1 MVARTL
7 KRALYLIVATAGV
20 GFAMAALLLLT
31 RTVQKSDDFDRLQD
45 IIVAINI
52 AGGMLLLAML
62 IGNLTRLARDYRDNV
77 PGAKLKAR
85 MVGMFV
91 GLAVLPLLVVF
102 YFSTQFINRGIDS
115 WFNIEVE
122 EGLENALEL
131 SRAALELQ
139 KRRNLA
145 STQSAAQRLSLVT
158 DAQAVFEL
166 SILRREAGASEM
178 TLYGSNNTV
187 LATSSGSATAG
198 LPKPLNEE
206 VVLQMQQGRP
216 FVSLESLADG
226 GVEIRTAVVF
236 RHRVGR
242 SREARVVQGYYPVT
256 DRLAEMVGS
265 VERSFQEYQQ
275 LVFFREDLKDLLT
288 VTLAFVLLLSLLA
301 AIYGAFVLSRRLVAP
316 IQDLVA
322 GTRAVAMGDFD
333 TRLPAPSRDEIGF
346 LISSFND
353 MTQRLATAR
362 REASLNQALVE
373 AERTN
378 LEVILARLS
387 TGVVALE
394 ADLTIRNANQ
404 AAGAILGVDLVHR
417 SGEKLVDVAREN
429 ALLEQFVD
437 VARVHLDAGE
447 TEWREQIVL
456 RGEVGRRV
464 LTCACTTLP
473 GDENHA
479 AGYVVVFDDITA
491 LLQAQRD
498 AAWGEVARR
507 LAHEIKNPLTPIQL
521 SAERM
526 RHKYLHSMPEE
537 EAQVLDRATH
547 TIVQQV
553 EAMKEMVNAFS
564 DYARAPDIEIARFDL
579 DKLVHEVVDLY
590 RAQESAVKIVLTSDP
605 TLPPLEADMGR
616 VRQMLHNL
624 IRNAVE
630 ALEHTDDARI
640 DVHVSAAEID
650 SVPMVQIRV
659 EDNGPGFQ
667 AGSVNQVFDPYVT
680 TKPKGTGLGLAI
692 VKKLVE
698 EHVGTIQAANRAV
711 GGAMI
716 SIRLPVDEAARE
728 MMITLA
734 PGRADRRREQAWPTR
749 TYSSSTTKPISEI

>member
-1 MVARTL
+1 MGASGVAL
-7 KRALYLIVATAGV
+7 AV
-20 GFAMAALLLLT
+20 AALFLLT
-31 RTVQKSDDFDRLQD
+31 QTVQKSDDFDRLQD
-45 IIVAINI
+45 VILAINI
-52 AGGMLLLAML
+52 AGGMLLFALL
-62 IGNLTRLARDYRDNV
+62 IGNLARLARDYRSNV

-102 YFSTQFINRGIDS
+102 YFSMQFINRGIDS
-115 WFNIEVE
+115 WFNVQVE
-122 EGLENALEL
+122 EGLDNALML

-139 KRRNLA
+139 KRRNLQ
-145 STQSAAQRLSLVT
+145 STQGVAQRLSVVNDRQT
-158 DAQAVFEL
+158 VFEL
-166 SILRREAGASEM
+166 SVLRRESGASEM
-178 TLYGSNNTV
+178 TLYGDNNTV
-187 LATSSGSATAG
+187 LATSTGSATAS
-198 LPKPLNEE
+198 LPKPLSEE
-206 VVLQMQQGRP
+206 VVLQVQQQRP
-216 FVSLESLADG
+216 FVSLETLADG
-226 GVEIRTAVVF
+226 GVEVRTAVVF
-236 RHRVGR
+236 THRAGR
-242 SREARVVQGYYPVT
+242 VQQARVVQAYYPVT
-256 DRLAEMVGS
+256 DRLAEMINS
-265 VERSFQEYQQ
+265 VERSYQEYQQ
-275 LVFFREDLKDLLT
+275 LVFFREDLKALLT
-288 VTLAFVLLLSLLA
+288 LTLAFVLLLSLLA
-301 AIYGAFVLSRRLVAP
+301 AIYGAFVLSKRLVAP

-333 TRLPAPSRDEIGF
+333 TRLPAPTRDEIGF

-353 MTQRLATAR
+353 MTQRLASAR

-373 AERTN
+373 AERAN

-387 TGVVALE
+387 TGVLALE
-394 ADLTIRNANQ
+394 KDLTIRNANQ
-404 AAGAILGVDLVHR
+404 AAGSILGVDLDHR
-417 SGEKLVDVAREN
+417 RGQPLTDVAQGH
-429 ALLEQFVD
+429 ALFEQFVD
-437 VARVHLDAGE
+437 VARVHLDVGE

-464 LTCACTTLP
+464 LSCACTTLP
-473 GDENHA
+473 GDEDHA
-479 AGYVVVFDDITA
+479 AGYVIVFDDITA

-526 RHKYLHSMPEE
+526 RHKYLHAMPED

-564 DYARAPDIEIARFDL
+564 DYARAPDMDMSSFDL
-579 DKLVHEVVDLY
+579 DKLAHEVVDLY
-590 RAQESAVKIVLTSDP
+590 RAQKSDIRIVLTSDP
-605 TLPPLEADMGR
+605 TMPLVEADMGR
-616 VRQMLHNL
+616 IRQILHNL

-630 ALEHTDDARI
+630 ALENTPNGQI

-650 SVPMVQIRV
+650 GVDIVQIKV

-667 AGSVNQVFDPYVT
+667 SGAVSQIFDPYVT

-698 EHVGTIQAANRAV
+698 EHVGSIRARNRED

-716 SIRLPVDEAARE
+716 SIRLPLNEAARE
-728 MMITLA
+728 LMIAKA
-734 PGRADRRREQAWPTR
+734 PGRAELRREQA
-749 TYSSSTTKPISEI
+749 

>member
-1 MVARTL
+1 MVARKL
-7 KRALYLIVATAGV
+7 KRLFYVVVGASGVALAV
-20 GFAMAALLLLT
+20 AALFLLT
-31 RTVQKSDDFDRLQD
+31 QTVQKSDDFDRLQD
-45 IIVAINI
+45 VILAINI
-52 AGGMLLLAML
+52 AGGVLLFALL
-62 IGNLTRLARDYRDNV
+62 IGNLARLARDYRQNV

-102 YFSTQFINRGIDS
+102 YFSMQFINQGIDS
-115 WFNIEVE
+115 WFNVQVE
-122 EGLENALEL
+122 EGLDNALTL

-139 KRRNLA
+139 KRRNLR
-145 STQSAAQRLSLVT
+145 STESAAQRLSVVNDRQT
-158 DAQAVFEL
+158 VFEL
-166 SILRREAGASEM
+166 SLLRRESGASEM
-178 TLYGSNNTV
+178 TLYGNNNTV
-187 LATSSGSATAG
+187 LATSTGSATAS
-198 LPKPLNEE
+198 LPKPLSEE

-216 FVSLESLADG
+216 FVSLETLADG
-226 GVEIRTAVVF
+226 GVEVRTAVVF
-236 RHRVGR
+236 THRAGR
-242 SREARVVQGYYPVT
+242 IQQTRVVQAHYPVT
-256 DRLAEMVGS
+256 DRLADMVNS
-265 VERSFQEYQQ
+265 VERSYQEYQQ
-275 LVFFREDLKDLLT
+275 LVFFREDLKALLT
-288 VTLAFVLLLSLLA
+288 LTLAFVLLLSLLA
-301 AIYGAFVLSRRLVAP
+301 AIYGAFVLSKRLVAP

-333 TRLPAPSRDEIGF
+333 TRLPAPTRDEIGF

-362 REASLNQALVE
+362 REASLSQALVE
-373 AERTN
+373 AERAN

-387 TGVVALE
+387 TGVLALE
-394 ADLTIRNANQ
+394 KDLTIRNANQ
-404 AAGAILGVDLVHR
+404 AAGSILGIDLDHR
-417 SGEKLVDVAREN
+417 RGQPLTEVARGN
-429 ALLEQFVD
+429 ALFEQFVD
-437 VARVHLDAGE
+437 VARVHLDVGE

-464 LTCACTTLP
+464 LTCACTVLP
-473 GDENHA
+473 GDEDHA
-479 AGYVVVFDDITA
+479 AGYVIVFDDITA

-526 RHKYLHSMPEE
+526 RHKYLHTMSEE

-564 DYARAPDIEIARFDL
+564 DYARAPDMEMSRFDL

-590 RAQESAVKIVLTSDP
+590 RAQKSDIRIVLTSDP
-605 TLPPLEADMGR
+605 TMPMIEADMGR
-616 VRQMLHNL
+616 IRQILHNL
-624 IRNAVE
+624 IRNAAE
-630 ALEHTDDARI
+630 ALENMPGGQI

-650 SVPMVQIRV
+650 GVDIVQIKV

-667 AGSVNQVFDPYVT
+667 NGSVSQIFDPYVT

-698 EHVGTIQAANRAV
+698 EHVGSIRARNRKD

-716 SIRLPVDEAARE
+716 SIRLPLNEAARE
-728 MMITLA
+728 LMIAKA
-734 PGRADRRREQAWPTR
+734 PGRAELRREQA
-749 TYSSSTTKPISEI
+749 

>member
-1 MVARTL
+1 MATL
-7 KRALYLIVATAGV
+7 GV
-20 GFAMAALLLLT
+20 GLTLAALFLLT
-31 RTVQKSDDFDRLQD
+31 QTVQRSDDFDRLQD
-45 IIVAINI
+45 VILATNL
-52 AGGMLLLAML
+52 AGGVLLLALL
-62 IGNLTRLARDYRDNV
+62 IGNLARLLRDYRKNI

-115 WFNIEVE
+115 WFNVQVE
-122 EGLENALEL
+122 EGLDNALTL

-139 KRRNLA
+139 KRRNLQ
-145 STQSAAQRLSLVT
+145 STQAAAQRLSLGN
-158 DAQAVFEL
+158 DRQLVFEL
-166 SILRREAGASEM
+166 SMLRRESGASDM
-178 TLYGSNNTV
+178 TLYGNNNTV
-187 LATSSGSATAG
+187 LATSSDSPTAS
-198 LPKPLNEE
+198 LPKPLTEE

-216 FVSLESLADG
+216 FVSLESLAEG
-226 GVEIRTAVVF
+226 RVEIRTAVVF
-236 RHRVGR
+236 THRAGGMQ
-242 SREARVVQGYYPVT
+242 EPRVIQGYYPVA
-256 DRLAEMVGS
+256 DRLAEMIDS
-265 VERSFQEYQQ
+265 VENSFQEYQQ

-288 VTLAFVLLLSLLA
+288 LTLAFVLLLSLLA

-322 GTRAVAMGDFD
+322 GTRAVAAGDFD
-333 TRLPAPSRDEIGF
+333 TRLPTPTRDEIGF

-362 REASLNQALVE
+362 REASLSQALVE

-387 TGVVALE
+387 TGVLALE
-394 ADLTIRNANQ
+394 ADLTIRTANQ
-404 AAGAILGVDLVHR
+404 ASGSILGVDLENC
-417 SGEKLVDVAREN
+417 SGEPLFEVARGN
-429 ALLEQFVD
+429 ALLQQFVD
-437 VARVHLDAGE
+437 VARVHLDTGE

-473 GDENHA
+473 GDEDHA

-526 RHKYLHSMPEE
+526 RRKYLNAMPEE

-564 DYARAPDIEIARFDL
+564 DYARAPDMDINRFDL
-579 DKLVHEVVDLY
+579 DKLVHEMVDLY
-590 RAQESAVKIVLTSDP
+590 RTQESNVRIVLTSDP
-605 TLPPLEADMGR
+605 TMPMIEADMGR
-616 VRQMLHNL
+616 VRQILHNL

-630 ALEHTDDARI
+630 ALENIPDGQI

-650 SVPMVQIRV
+650 NVDIVQIKV

-667 AGSVNQVFDPYVT
+667 TGSVSQIFDPYVT

-698 EHVGTIQAANRAV
+698 EHIGSIRARNRED

-716 SIRLPVDEAARE
+716 SVRLPLNEAARE
-728 MMITLA
+728 QIIAKA
-734 PGRADRRREQAWPTR
+734 PGRVDTRREHA
-749 TYSSSTTKPISEI
+749 

>member
-1 MVARTL
+1 VA
-7 KRALYLIVATAGV
+7 ASGV
-20 GFAMAALLLLT
+20 GLALAALFLLT
-31 RTVQKSDDFDRLQD
+31 QTVQKSDDFDRLQD
-45 IIVAINI
+45 VILAINI
-52 AGGMLLLAML
+52 AGGVLLMGLL
-62 IGNLTRLARDYRDNV
+62 IGNLARLLRDYRQDV

-102 YFSTQFINRGIDS
+102 YFSMQFINRGIDS
-115 WFNIEVE
+115 WFNVQVE
-122 EGLENALEL
+122 EGLENALTL
-131 SRAALELQ
+131 SRAALEMQ
-139 KRRNLA
+139 KRQNLYA
-145 STQSAAQRLSLVT
+145 TQQVAQRLSQANDRQLVL
-158 DAQAVFEL
+158 EL
-166 SILRREAGASEM
+166 ARLRRESGASEM
-178 TLYGSNNTV
+178 TLYGQNNTV
-187 LATSSGSATAG
+187 LATSSDSSTAS
-198 LPKPLNEE
+198 LPKPLSEE
-206 VVLQMQQGRP
+206 VVLQMQQNRP
-216 FVSLESLADG
+216 FVSLESYG
-226 GVEIRTAVVF
+226 TGSVEVRTAVIY
-236 RHRVGR
+236 RQQGR
-242 SREARVVQGYYPVT
+242 RSQRARVVQAHYPVT
-256 DRLAEMVGS
+256 ERLGRMINS
-265 VERSFQEYQQ
+265 VEKSYQEYQQ
-275 LVFFREDLKDLLT
+275 LVFFREDLKDLLSL
-288 VTLAFVLLLSLLA
+288 TLAFVLLLSLLA

-333 TRLPAPSRDEIGF
+333 TRLPTPTRDEIGF

-362 REASLNQALVE
+362 REASLSQALVE

-387 TGVVALE
+387 TGVLALE
-394 ADLTIRNANQ
+394 SDLRIRTANQ
-404 AAGAILGVDLVHR
+404 ASGAILGIDLGHR
-417 SGEKLVDVAREN
+417 SGEQLTEVAKDN
-429 ALLEQFVD
+429 PLLEQFVD
-437 VARVHLDAGE
+437 VACVHLNAEE

-473 GDENHA
+473 GDEDHA
-479 AGYVVVFDDITA
+479 SGYVIVFDDITA

-526 RHKYLHSMPEE
+526 RRKYLHTMPED

-564 DYARAPDIEIARFDL
+564 DYARAPDMEFALFDL
-579 DKLVHEVVDLY
+579 DKLVHEIVDLY
-590 RAQESAVKIVLTSDP
+590 RAQESGVDIVLTTDP
-605 TLPPLEADMGR
+605 TMPWIEADMGR

-624 IRNAVE
+624 IRNAIE
-630 ALEHTDDARI
+630 ALEGTSDGRI
-640 DVHVSAAEID
+640 DVHASGAEID
-650 SVPMVQIRV
+650 GVEVIQIKV
-659 EDNGPGFQ
+659 EDNGPGFNMS
-667 AGSVNQVFDPYVT
+667 SVNQIFDPYVT

-698 EHVGTIQAANRAV
+698 EHVGSIRAKNRND

-716 SIRLPVDEAARE
+716 SVRLPLNDAARAQ
-728 MMITLA
+728 IIAKA
-734 PGRADRRREQAWPTR
+734 PGRADTRREHA
-749 TYSSSTTKPISEI
+749 